1 MRILPHFD
9 SKKGHKKKKLYKNLH
24 IMNTGPSAEESL
36 RILRNAVFDA
46 DAVETGKTLVKILDN
61 VIRDPAN
68 EKKRKLR
75 LNNRIV
81 NARIVRR
88 DGAMQ
93 FLAAVGFRQCE
104 GTESDPVVE
113 LPGEGTSLTR
123 RLLRART
130 GLVNM
135 LKDLGA
141 TVSTAPKPPPALN
154 REKLISDA
162 YKTHI
167 SRVVPQP
174 RGGLMKS
181 ERELR
186 KLKAKEEKIVKAKS
200 KEFKIGP
207 GKRDVFVLRVGEKG
221 EMRTSPQS
229 TQKNSS
235 ETSSVS
241 ESQLIR
247 RAAKQRREE
256 MERKRT

>member
-1 MRILPHFD
+1 
-9 SKKGHKKKKLYKNLH
+9 
-24 IMNTGPSAEESL
+24 MNTGPSAEESL

-61 VIRDPAN
+61 VIRDPEN

-104 GTESDPVVE
+104 GTEADPVVE

-135 LKDLGA
+135 LTDLGA
-141 TVSTAPKPPPALN
+141 KVSTAPKPPPALN

-200 KEFKIGP
+200 KEIKIGP

-221 EMRTSPQS
+221 EMRVSQS
-229 TQKNSS
+229 TQNNSS
-235 ETSSVS
+235 DASNVS
-241 ESQLIR
+241 ESLLIR

>member
-1 MRILPHFD
+1 
-9 SKKGHKKKKLYKNLH
+9 
-24 IMNTGPSAEESL
+24 
-36 RILRNAVFDA
+36 
-46 DAVETGKTLVKILDN
+46 
-61 VIRDPAN
+61 
-68 EKKRKLR
+68 
-75 LNNRIV
+75 
-81 NARIVRR
+81 
-88 DGAMQ
+88 
-93 FLAAVGFRQCE
+93 
-104 GTESDPVVE
+104 
-113 LPGEGTSLTR
+113 
-123 RLLRART
+123 
-130 GLVNM
+130 
-135 LKDLGA
+135 
-141 TVSTAPKPPPALN
+141 
-154 REKLISDA
+154 
-162 YKTHI
+162 
-167 SRVVPQP
+167 
-174 RGGLMKS
+174 MKS